1 MAPCLTGSQHG
12 LFNLIAATAV
22 LFMIAVLGEV
32 MIELAPAGAGLN
44 PSELEL
50 QRGDKPVSP
59 QEHSKPMRLG
69 RDGAVNKAAASN
81 AMGLFRAGVAGDT
94 YNTAVMLSQ
103 LGADVCYA
111 TALGDDNF
119 STEIR
124 QAMQQYALT
133 TSAVLSLK
141 AQQPGLYCISN
152 SADGERSF
160 SYWRQQSAARQ
171 AFQSEVLFEQLL
183 QAISHCRD
191 IYWSGIT
198 LSLMSD
204 GVLSRWLAFLDQLQ
218 SRGGRVYFDTNFRAA
233 LWQSRDDKLLCYQAA
248 LLHCDYFLPSLDDC
262 LSIWG
267 CDSLTQTLDQLQS
280 LLPVSGSV
288 PVICLT
294 ALQQVFWLEAG
305 AVHQFSLKFSE
316 QMLDATGAGDA
327 FSGALI
333 TALQQGMTAHQSVQI
348 AHSAASL
355 VVQHQGAI
363 LPDAVWPEL
372 KQQLLSLGLQSGKT
386 TSGNSV

>member
-1 MAPCLTGSQHG
+1 
-12 LFNLIAATAV
+12 
-22 LFMIAVLGEV
+22 MIAVLGEV
-32 MIELAPAGAGLN
+32 MIELAPAGAGL
-44 PSELEL
+44 
-50 QRGDKPVSP
+50 
-59 QEHSKPMRLG
+59 
-69 RDGAVNKAAASN
+69 
-81 AMGLFRAGVAGDT
+81 FRSGVAGDT

-103 LGADVCYA
+103 LGAQVCYA

-124 QAMQQYALT
+124 SAMQQHGLT
-133 TSAVLSLK
+133 TSAVLTLK

-204 GVLSRWLAFLDQLQ
+204 GVLSRWLTFLDQLQ
-218 SRGGRVYFDTNFRAA
+218 NRGGKVYFDTNFRAA
-233 LWQSRDDKLLCYQAA
+233 LWQSRHDKLLCYQAA

-262 LSIWG
+262 LAIWG
-267 CDSLTQTLDQLQS
+267 CDSLTQTLEQLQS
-280 LLPVSGSV
+280 LIPVSEPA

-294 ALQQVFWLEAG
+294 AEQQVFWLEAG
-305 AVHQFSLKFSE
+305 TVNQFSLTFSE

-333 TALQQGMTAHQSVQI
+333 AAVQQGLTAESAVQI

-372 KQQLLSLGLQSGKT
+372 KQQLQQQGFGPQQAQTGS
-386 TSGNSV
+386 SV

>member
-1 MAPCLTGSQHG
+1 
-12 LFNLIAATAV
+12 
-22 LFMIAVLGEV
+22 MIAVLGEV
-32 MIELAPAGAGLN
+32 MIELAPAGVGLN

-59 QEHSKPMRLG
+59 QEHSEPMRLG
-69 RDGAVNKAAASN
+69 RHGAVNKAAASN

-103 LGADVCYA
+103 LGAQVCYA

-124 QAMQQYALT
+124 SAMQQHGLT
-133 TSAVLSLK
+133 TSAVLTLN

-152 SADGERSF
+152 SVDGERSF

-171 AFQSEVLFEQLL
+171 AFQSELLFEQLL
-183 QAISHCRD
+183 QAISHCTD

-204 GVLSRWLAFLDQLQ
+204 GVLSRWLLFLQQLRN
-218 SRGGRVYFDTNFRAA
+218 RGGRVYFDTNFRAA
-233 LWQSRDDKLLCYQAA
+233 LWQDRTGKLTSYQAA
-248 LLHCDYFLPSLDDC
+248 LLHCDYFLPSLEDC
-262 LSIWG
+262 QSIWE
-267 CDSLTQTLDQLQS
+267 CDSLTQALELLQS
-280 LLPVSGSV
+280 ELPVAGPE
-288 PVICLT
+288 PVVCLT
-294 ALQQVFWLEAG
+294 AQKQVFWLDAG
-305 AVHQFSLKFSE
+305 TIKQFSLKFCE

-333 TALQQGMTAHQSVQI
+333 AAVQQGLTAESAVQI
-348 AHSAASL
+348 AHAAASL

-363 LPDAVWPEL
+363 LPPSVWPQL
-372 KQQLLSLGLQSGKT
+372 QQQLKLLGLQPAAIKSR
-386 TSGNSV
+386 SLA

>member
-1 MAPCLTGSQHG
+1 M
-12 LFNLIAATAV
+12 
-22 LFMIAVLGEV
+22 MAVLGEV
-32 MIELAPAGAGLN
+32 MIELAPAGAGL
-44 PSELEL
+44 
-50 QRGDKPVSP
+50 
-59 QEHSKPMRLG
+59 
-69 RDGAVNKAAASN
+69 
-81 AMGLFRAGVAGDT
+81 FRSGVAGDT

-124 QAMQQYALT
+124 QAMQQHGLT
-133 TSAVLSLK
+133 TNAVLTLK

-152 SADGERSF
+152 SANGERSF

-204 GVLSRWLAFLDQLQ
+204 GVLSRWLTFLQRLQ
-218 SRGGRVYFDTNFRAA
+218 SRGGRVYFDTNFRAT
-233 LWQSRDDKLLCYQAA
+233 LWQGRDDKLLCYQAA
-248 LLHCDYFLPSLDDC
+248 LLHCDYFLPSLDDS
-262 LSIWG
+262 LAIWG

-280 LLPVSGSV
+280 VLPVSGPV

-294 ALQQVFWLEAG
+294 ADQLVLWLEAG
-305 AVHQFSLKFSE
+305 TVHQFSLKFSD

-333 TALQQGMTAHQSVQI
+333 AALQQGLIAESAVQI
-348 AHSAASL
+348 AHAAASL

-363 LPDAVWPEL
+363 LPDSVWP
-372 KQQLLSLGLQSGKT
+372 QLQRQLTQLGLRPQDAKSG
-386 TSGNSV
+386 SSV

>member
-1 MAPCLTGSQHG
+1 
-12 LFNLIAATAV
+12 
-22 LFMIAVLGEV
+22 MIAVLGEV
-32 MIELAPAGAGLN
+32 MIELAPAGAGL
-44 PSELEL
+44 L
-50 QRGDKPVSP
+50 KT
-59 QEHSKPMRLG
+59 
-69 RDGAVNKAAASN
+69 
-81 AMGLFRAGVAGDT
+81 GVAGDT

-119 STEIR
+119 STDIR
-124 QAMQQYALT
+124 RAMQRHGLT
-133 TSAVLSLK
+133 TSAVLTLK

-183 QAISHCRD
+183 QAINHCTD

-204 GVLSRWLAFLDQLQ
+204 GVLSRWLQFLQQLRN
-218 SRGGRVYFDTNFRAA
+218 RGGRVYFDTNFRAA
-233 LWQSRDDKLLCYQAA
+233 LWQGRTGKLISYQAA
-248 LLHCDYFLPSLDDC
+248 LLHCDYFLPSLEDC
-262 LSIWG
+262 QSIWE
-267 CDSLTQTLDQLQS
+267 CESLTQALDQLQS
-280 LLPVSGSV
+280 LLPVSGPA
-288 PVICLT
+288 PVVCLT
-294 ALQQVFWLEAG
+294 AQQQVFWLEG
-305 AVHQFSLKFSE
+305 GTIKEFSLKFSE

-333 TALQQGMTAHQSVQI
+333 AAIQQGIAAPQAVPIAHQ
-348 AHSAASL
+348 AASV

-363 LPDAVWPEL
+363 LPDSVWPQL
-372 KQQLLSLGLQSGKT
+372 KQQLMQLGLRPQSTQSG
-386 TSGNSV
+386 SSA

>member
-1 MAPCLTGSQHG
+1 
-12 LFNLIAATAV
+12 
-22 LFMIAVLGEV
+22 MIAVLGEV

-50 QRGDKPVSP
+50 QRGDKPISP
-59 QEHSKPMRLG
+59 QEPNKPMRLG
-69 RDGAVNKAAASN
+69 RDGAVNQAAASN

-94 YNTAVMLSQ
+94 YNTAVMLSH
-103 LGADVCYA
+103 LGAEVCYA

-124 QAMQQYALT
+124 QAMQQHGLT
-133 TSAVLSLK
+133 THAVLSLK

-152 SADGERSF
+152 SANGERSF

-171 AFQSEVLFEQLL
+171 AFQSDLLFEQLL
-183 QAISHCRD
+183 LAISHCAD

-204 GVLSRWLAFLDQLQ
+204 GVLSRWLTFLQQLQ
-218 SRGGRVYFDTNFRAA
+218 KRGGRVYFDTNFRAA
-233 LWQSRDDKLLCYQAA
+233 LWQDRDDKLLCYQAA

-262 LSIWG
+262 QSIWG
-267 CDSLTQTLDQLQS
+267 VETQTQALEQLQS
-280 LLPVSGSV
+280 QLPVTGAKA
-288 PVICLT
+288 VICLT
-294 ALQQVFWLEAG
+294 AQQQVYWLEAG
-305 AVHQFSLKFSE
+305 NIQPFSLNFSN

-333 TALQQGMTAHQSVQI
+333 AALQQGLTAESAVQI
-348 AHSAASL
+348 AHSAASV
-355 VVQHQGAI
+355 VVQHRGAI
-363 LPDAVWPEL
+363 LPDAVWPAL
-372 KQQLLSLGLQSGKT
+372 KQQLLALGLQTDKT
-386 TSGNSV
+386 KAVSLA